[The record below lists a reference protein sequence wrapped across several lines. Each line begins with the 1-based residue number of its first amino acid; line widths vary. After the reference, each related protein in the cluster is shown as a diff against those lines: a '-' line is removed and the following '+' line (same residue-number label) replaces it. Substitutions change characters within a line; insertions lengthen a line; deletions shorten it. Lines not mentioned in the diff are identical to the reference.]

1 MLKTLFA
8 TSALASML
16 AVSAYAQN
24 APAADSQPA
33 PPAAQ
38 APAAETPIVP
48 ESAQGEAPA
57 PADNMA
63 AEPATPAPADNMAAE
78 PATPAPADNMAAEP
92 ETPAPADNMAAEPE
106 TPAPADNVAA
116 EPQTPAPA
124 DNMAAEPTLEEGWSK
139 VDVATISA
147 DQLIG
152 AKIRGADNTDIAEVQ
167 DVLFSADNKLDHV
180 VARFGGFLGFGETTV
195 LLDPSEVTVAKDA
208 DGTMY
213 VLTSLT
219 PDQIKGRPEYK
230 APEPAAAPA
239 APDAG

>member
-24 APAADSQPA
+24 APGADVQPA
-33 PPAAQ
+33 PPAVQ
-38 APAAETPIVP
+38 APAAPDAGATPIVP
-48 ESAQGEAPA
+48 DSAQDEAAPA

-63 AEPATPAPADNMAAE
+63 AEPETPAPADNMAAE

-92 ETPAPADNMAAEPE
+92 ETPAPADNMAAEP
-106 TPAPADNVAA
+106 A
-116 EPQTPAPA
+116 TPAPA
-124 DNMAAEPTLEEGWSK
+124 DNMAAEPTLQEGWSK

-152 AKIRGADNTDIAEVQ
+152 AKIRTYDNSDIAEVQ
-167 DVLFSADNKLDHV
+167 DVLFSADNQLDHV
-180 VARFGGFLGFGETTV
+180 VARFGGFLGFGETMV
-195 LLDPSEVTVAKDA
+195 LLDPNEVTVVKDP

-213 VLTSLT
+213 VLTSLAA
-219 PDQIKGRPEYK
+219 DQLKTRPEYE
-230 APEPAAAPA
+230 APDAAPGPDLGA